1 MIFTDE
7 HEVIGNQ
14 SPGDS
19 MVSDRLTTSMDEQSR
34 KALDDLVNR
43 TGKDQ
48 SELVRRA
55 LVFYAANFQATNTDM
70 SGSLEE
76 YHKMLTSGEHVLLD
90 IDFLHCLLDH
100 AVNDIEDPD
109 PDLVK
114 ALKRVSRF
122 HESEYTDRFNDI
134 GDLLN
139 WLSVCGFL
147 TVREID
153 KNTYQVV
160 FPTREIRWF
169 MTLFIKQSTAS
180 HPFELE
186 FDEGISKLIIK
197 QQPIES

>member
-1 MIFTDE
+1 
-7 HEVIGNQ
+7 
-14 SPGDS
+14 

-55 LVFYAANFQATNTDM
+55 LVFYAANFQAANTDM
-70 SGSLEE
+70 SGNLEE

-100 AVNDIEDPD
+100 AVNDIENPD
-109 PDLVK
+109 PEFVE
-114 ALKRVSRF
+114 ALERVSRF
-122 HESEYTDRFNDI
+122 HDAEYTGRFNDV
-134 GDLLN
+134 GELLN

-147 TVREID
+147 TVRETQD
-153 KNTYQVV
+153 DTYQVV
-160 FPTREIRWF
+160 FPTKEIRWF
-169 MTLFIKQSTAS
+169 MTLFIRQSTAS

-186 FDEGISKLIIK
+186 IEEGISKLIIK
-197 QQPIES
+197 QQPSEG